1 MSFLIVIGVLIGIG
15 VTLYGALTVREV
27 DQTTTAR
34 LNRFDVKPAAT
45 LTDLELQIPRRERL
59 LGPVRRRVA
68 KSVRQITPVG
78 AVEKVQ
84 TRLMQAGNPRN
95 LTVQDF
101 LGLKGRIAIG

>member
-59 LGPVRRRVA
+59 LGPARRQLAQHQRHLYRHGVVA
-68 KSVRQITPVG
+68 HPHRLDRRPLPVG
-78 AVEKVQ
+78 
-84 TRLMQAGNPRN
+84 RAGADDEDR
-95 LTVQDF
+95 
-101 LGLKGRIAIG
+101 AHH